1 MFSVDAVSFC
11 ADSKVLLRDISCSL
25 QKGRLYGLIGHNGS
39 GKSTF
44 IRLLSGELAP
54 SSGAVYLQGERV
66 HALSPKAR
74 ARRIAY
80 LPQKLP
86 EAADFLVRELV
97 MLGRFPW
104 QGWLQKPSAEDV
116 SIVEQAM
123 QQTAVAPF
131 AEQPVNTLSG
141 GERQRVWLVMC
152 LAQQSACLLL
162 DEPLA
167 ALDIVYQVEVLQLV
181 RRLVDERGLTV
192 VLIIHD
198 MQRRAHARTA
208 RAHDHDIELAP
219 WQVLHHCCHVVYS
232 LHRTCSAQ
240 PVQAT
245 SQTIA
250 PICRMKRSQMG
261 FT

>member
-54 SSGAVYLQGERV
+54 SSGAVHLQGERV

-141 GERQRVWLVMC
+141 GERQRVWLAMC

-198 MQRRAHARTA
+198 INLAAQFCDELIALKAGALCRQAPVAEMMRAEVL
-208 RAHDHDIELAP
+208 HDIFG
-219 WQVLHHCCHVVYS
+219 VHLHLLDHPDGQHRVAVV
-232 LHRTCSAQ
+232 
-240 PVQAT
+240 
-245 SQTIA
+245 
-250 PICRMKRSQMG
+250 
-261 FT
+261 

>member
-104 QGWLQKPSAEDV
+104 QG
-116 SIVEQAM
+116 
-123 QQTAVAPF
+123 
-131 AEQPVNTLSG
+131 
-141 GERQRVWLVMC
+141 
-152 LAQQSACLLL
+152 
-162 DEPLA
+162 
-167 ALDIVYQVEVLQLV
+167 
-181 RRLVDERGLTV
+181 
-192 VLIIHD
+192 
-198 MQRRAHARTA
+198 
-208 RAHDHDIELAP
+208 
-219 WQVLHHCCHVVYS
+219 
-232 LHRTCSAQ
+232 
-240 PVQAT
+240 
-245 SQTIA
+245 
-250 PICRMKRSQMG
+250 
-261 FT
+261 